1 MPRPALEV
9 ADVFR
14 QYGPAFRQAHAQSMS
29 SGQLRV
35 MHSIEVCRTA
45 ALGGHVD
52 ECDHC
57 GHRSISYN
65 SCGNRHCTKCQS
77 LARARWLDDRR
88 SELLP
93 VEYFHVV
100 FTLPDQIA
108 AVALQNKPV
117 VYNILFRAASETLR
131 RIAADPRHLGAE
143 IGFLAVLHTWG
154 QTLHHHPHLH
164 CVVPGGGLSQDGR
177 RWVACP
183 KRFLLPVKVLSRLF
197 RRLFCDYLQEAF
209 ESKKLKFYGR
219 LSNLSDPQAFAL
231 WLQPLRHIKWNVYS
245 KPPFGGPPQV
255 LEYLARYTHGVAISN
270 NRILAIADGQVT
282 FQWKDYQ
289 DGGASKTMTLSADE
303 FIRRFLLHVLPDRF
317 VRIRHFG
324 FLANRN
330 RHKKVNLCR
339 ALLNVTAAAYLPTLP
354 GNYKTC
360 YQLLTGQSL
369 NCCPLCHQGRMLR
382 IEILAPVLAPARM
395 DSS

>member
-1 MPRPALEV
+1 MSRPALEV

-14 QYGPAFRQAHAQSMS
+14 QYAGAFRQTHGGSMS
-29 SGQLRV
+29 CGQLRV
-35 MHSIEVCRTA
+35 MHAVEVCRTA

-57 GHRSISYN
+57 GQRTISYN

-100 FTLPDQIA
+100 FTVPDQIA
-108 AVALQNKPV
+108 QLALQNKPV

-154 QTLHHHPHLH
+154 QNLHHHPHLH
-164 CVVPGGGLSQDGR
+164 CVVPGGGLSDDDR
-177 RWVACP
+177 CWVACP

-209 ESKKLKFYGR
+209 QSQKLKFHGR
-219 LSNLSDPQAFAL
+219 LSDLSDPQAFAR
-231 WLQPLRHIKWNVYS
+231 WLQPLRQIKWNVYS

-255 LEYLARYTHGVAISN
+255 LEYLGRYTHGVAISN

-282 FQWKDYQ
+282 FQWKDYK
-289 DGGASKTMTLSADE
+289 DGGTSKTMTLTADE

-324 FLANRN
+324 FLANRH
-330 RHKKVNLCR
+330 RHKKLDLCR
-339 ALLNVTAAAYLPTLP
+339 TLLNVTAATYLPTLP
-354 GNYKTC
+354 VDYKTC

-369 NCCPLCHQGRMLR
+369 DRCPLCHQGRMLR
-382 IEILAPVLAPARM
+382 VEILAPVAAHIRI